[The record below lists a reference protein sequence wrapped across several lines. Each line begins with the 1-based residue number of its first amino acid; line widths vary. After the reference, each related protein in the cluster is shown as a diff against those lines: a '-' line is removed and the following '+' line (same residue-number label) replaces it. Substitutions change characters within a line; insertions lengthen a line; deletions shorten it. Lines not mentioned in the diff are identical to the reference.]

1 MLKHGLCRCETGAL
15 RNLSVEATG
24 AEQLKKYEGAIE
36 ALWELKT
43 SSDATTARYS
53 VALLKNLSALHT
65 PS

>member
-1 MLKHGLCRCETGAL
+1 
-15 RNLSVEATG
+15 VEATG

-53 VALLKNLSALHT
+53 AALLKNLAVPVHT